1 MNNCYCVILKKIVL
15 YNRRVPKMIYTCK
28 KCLFMFDR
36 VGLVERCP
44 DCGSENF
51 RPSTK
56 EEKEEFE
63 NYQREFNKKKADKL
77 A

>member
-1 MNNCYCVILKKIVL
+1 
-15 YNRRVPKMIYTCK
+15 MIYTCK

-51 RPSTK
+51 RPASK
-56 EEKEEFE
+56 EEQAEFDR
-63 NYQREFNKKKADKL
+63 YQKEFNKKNETRL

>member
-1 MNNCYCVILKKIVL
+1 
-15 YNRRVPKMIYTCK
+15 MIYTCK

-51 RPSTK
+51 RPATK
-56 EEKEEFE
+56 DEKEEFE

>member
-1 MNNCYCVILKKIVL
+1 MV
-15 YNRRVPKMIYTCK
+15 YTCK

-51 RPSTK
+51 RPASK
-56 EEKEEFE
+56 DEKAEFE
-63 NYQREFNKKKADKL
+63 RFQKEFSKKSEDRTA
-77 A
+77 